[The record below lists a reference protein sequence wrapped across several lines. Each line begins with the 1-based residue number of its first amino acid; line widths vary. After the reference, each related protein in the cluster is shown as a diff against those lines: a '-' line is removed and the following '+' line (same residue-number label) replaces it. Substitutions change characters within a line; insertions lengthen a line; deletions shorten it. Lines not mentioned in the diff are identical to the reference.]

1 MSLRPAVRIPRRFVR
16 PVSKRTQRLVARR
29 HGRAFGE
36 RLNQRWR
43 RWGRGVHRSFLGW
56 RRALLWWL
64 ILAAVGLMVLTVA
77 IFIFSPVGK
86 IEEIR
91 VIRTDPRLDIEEV
104 LTSLSPL
111 FGRYLVGVSSR
122 EVHALLSE
130 RFQDVSVVDVSKR
143 YPSQLVVRITL
154 DPLVARVR
162 IMEPTG
168 GVAGSGTV
176 VGALTERGV
185 FNLATT
191 LPTGTGS
198 LPTIDIVD
206 WGARPESGARL
217 LSSAFLKTMGDA
229 EAILQAQFGQT
240 VGQRTVYLRA
250 QEFHFGIQGIS
261 LWFDAQS
268 SLEVQLQ
275 RYRTFLQSVG
285 LSSAREYI
293 DLRIADKV
301 IYR

>member
-43 RWGRGVHRSFLGW
+43 RWGRGIHRSFLGW

-64 ILAAVGLMVLTVA
+64 IFAIVGLVVLTVA

-91 VIRTDPRLDIEEV
+91 VVRTDPRLDIEEV

-111 FGRYLVGVSSR
+111 FGRYLVAVSSR
-122 EVHALLSE
+122 EVHLLLNE
-130 RFQDVSVVDVSKR
+130 KFQDISSVDVSKR
-143 YPSQLVVRITL
+143 YPSQLVVRIAL

-168 GVAGSGTV
+168 GRANSGTV
-176 VGALTERGV
+176 VGALTERGI
-185 FNLATT
+185 FNLATV
-191 LPTGTGS
+191 PTGSGS

-206 WGARPESGARL
+206 WGVRPEPGARL
-217 LSSAFLKTMGDA
+217 LSSGFLKTMADA
-229 EAILQAQFGQT
+229 EAILLAQFGQKVT
-240 VGQRTVYLRA
+240 QRTVYLRS
-250 QEFHFGIQGIS
+250 QEFHFGISGVS
-261 LWFDAQS
+261 LWFDMQS

-275 RYRTFLQSVG
+275 RYRTFLQSAG
-285 LSSAREYI
+285 LSSAKEYI

>member
-1 MSLRPAVRIPRRFVR
+1 MSVSATPRNSLCGLRWILWWRACASWSRRAASGASTR
-16 PVSKRTQRLVARR
+16 CPT
-29 HGRAFGE
+29 RAF
-36 RLNQRWR
+36 
-43 RWGRGVHRSFLGW
+43 
-56 RRALLWWL
+56 
-64 ILAAVGLMVLTVA
+64 
-77 IFIFSPVGK
+77 
-86 IEEIR
+86 
-91 VIRTDPRLDIEEV
+91 
-104 LTSLSPL
+104 
-111 FGRYLVGVSSR
+111 SR
-122 EVHALLSE
+122 
-130 RFQDVSVVDVSKR
+130 
-143 YPSQLVVRITL
+143 
-154 DPLVARVR
+154 
-162 IMEPTG
+162 
-168 GVAGSGTV
+168 TV